1 MFSIPTYT
9 YKDIKN
15 KKKRKEYIY
24 ILDNIYKK
32 IKLKII

>member
-15 KKKRKEYIY
+15 KKKRKEYI
-24 ILDNIYKK
+24 LDNIYKK